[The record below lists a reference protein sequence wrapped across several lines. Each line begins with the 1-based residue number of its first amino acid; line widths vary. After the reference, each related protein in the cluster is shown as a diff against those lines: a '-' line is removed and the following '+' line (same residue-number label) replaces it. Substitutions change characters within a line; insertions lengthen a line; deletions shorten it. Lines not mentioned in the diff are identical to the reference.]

1 MSNSLKDQLMG
12 LGFKNSPTK
21 PVETKPKANH
31 KKPDYKKPDYKKSV
45 TPSKVPVNNTSEF
58 DLAKAF
64 ALRQKDEQRLRD
76 QAETEKQEQA
86 RLRRVVKEQVG
97 LLLKDHV
104 LNSPEADI
112 ARHFPYSGKIKR
124 VYVTAQQLR
133 AINAGELSVVQ
144 HLGKFCIVNTALALQ
159 VQALIPALLAL
170 HCDGTEQAVGDEYA
184 DPQFTVPDDL
194 IW

>member
-21 PVETKPKANH
+21 PVEIKPKAVH
-31 KKPDYKKPDYKKSV
+31 KKPDYKKPVS
-45 TPSKVPVNNTSEF
+45 PSKAPVNNSNEF

-64 ALRQKDEQRLRD
+64 ALRQKDEQRQRA
-76 QAETEKQEQA
+76 QAELEKQEQA
-86 RLRRVVKEQVG
+86 RLRRVVKEQVSQ
-97 LLLKDHV
+97 LLKDHI

-124 VYVTAQQLR
+124 VYVTTEQLR

-170 HCDGTEQAVGDEYA
+170 HCDGTEQSVGDDYA
-184 DPQFTVPDDL
+184 DPQFSVPDDL

>member
-12 LGFKNSPTK
+12 LGFKNSPNK
-21 PVETKPKANH
+21 PVEIRPKVVH
-31 KKPDYKKPDYKKSV
+31 KKPDYKKPV
-45 TPSKVPVNNTSEF
+45 LPSKAPVNNTNEF

-64 ALRQKDEQRLRD
+64 ALRQKEEQRLRD
-76 QAETEKQEQA
+76 QAESVKQEQA
-86 RLRRVVKEQVG
+86 RVRRVAKEQVSQ
-97 LLLKDHV
+97 LLKDRV
-104 LNSPEADI
+104 LNSPEAEI

-133 AINAGELSVVQ
+133 ALNAGELAVVQ
-144 HLGKFCIVNTALALQ
+144 HLGKFCIVDTAIALQ

-170 HCDGTEQAVGDEYA
+170 HCDGTEQIVGEDYA
-184 DPQFTVPDDL
+184 DPQFSVPDDL

>member
-21 PVETKPKANH
+21 AVETKPKANH
-31 KKPDYKKPDYKKSV
+31 KKPDYKKPDYKKSAS
-45 TPSKVPVNNTSEF
+45 PSKVPVNNTSEF

-64 ALRQKDEQRLRD
+64 ALRQKEEQRQRA
-76 QAETEKQEQA
+76 QAELEKQEQA
-86 RLRRVVKEQVG
+86 RVRRVAKEQVG
-97 LLLKDHV
+97 QLLKDHV

-133 AINAGELSVVQ
+133 AINVGELAVVQ
-144 HLGKFCIVNTALALQ
+144 HLGKFCIVETVLALQ

-170 HCDGTEQAVGDEYA
+170 HCDGTEQTVGDEYA

>member
-1 MSNSLKDQLMG
+1 MSNSLKDQLLG
-12 LGFKNSPTK
+12 LGFKNSPPK
-21 PVETKPKANH
+21 PAEIKPKANH
-31 KKPDYKKPDYKKSV
+31 KKPDYKKSV
-45 TPSKVPVNNTSEF
+45 APSKAPVNNTNEF

-64 ALRQKDEQRLRD
+64 ALRQKDEQRLRV
-76 QAETEKQEQA
+76 QAESERQEQA
-86 RLRRVVKEQVG
+86 RVRRVAKEQVG
-97 LLLKDHV
+97 QLLKDHV
-104 LNSPEADI
+104 LNSPDADI

-133 AINAGELSVVQ
+133 AINAGELAIVQ
-144 HLGKFCIVNTALALQ
+144 HLGKFCIVETALALQ

-170 HCDGTEQAVGDEYA
+170 HCDGTEQTVGDEYA